1 MDHNTTSATL
11 PFVGH
16 TFEIRYGTAMTVL
29 NIYADDGHMMT
40 YEVTEGEFTG
50 ATATVQY
57 EAVAL
62 APGVF
67 ALSWQE
73 ADMGTVIHVDDFAG
87 GTSRTF
93 YTTAALGFLRMAGS
107 LERVR

>member
-1 MDHNTTSATL
+1 M
-11 PFVGH
+11 
-16 TFEIRYGTAMTVL
+16 L
-29 NIYADDGHMMT
+29 NIYANDGHTMT

-57 EAVAL
+57 EAVEL
-62 APGVF
+62 APSVF

-73 ADMGTVIHVDDFAG
+73 ADMGTVVHVDDFAV

-93 YTTAALGFLRMAGS
+93 YTTAALGFLRMAGP
-107 LERVR
+107 LKRLR